1 MTDATYATVI
11 DAVFAMNAYE
21 HSPDDGSWST
31 NDLRKFFSYLY
42 AGQLGDYSLE
52 AVSSADENTS
62 NNFFAIAYRSSS
74 GQTIISY
81 RGTTA
86 PGTDA
91 PNGYGIAFGL
101 PNGPDATDAI
111 AFIMRLQAY

>member
-21 HSPDDGSWST
+21 HDPDNGSWST
-31 NDLRKFFSYLY
+31 KDLGKFVPYLY

-52 AVSSADENTS
+52 AVSTADESTN

-81 RGTTA
+81 RGTTN
-86 PGTDA
+86 PSLDA
-91 PNGYGIAFGL
+91 SNGYGIAAGGGGRSDRTTEVQGGAVVQL
-101 PNGPDATDAI
+101 
-111 AFIMRLQAY
+111 